1 MSVLITC
8 WCTNV
13 PSYTFHECTCY
24 KLVYIPP
31 QMYVLHAGVQMYP
44 LHYVKN
50 VPSYMFHECTYY
62 MLVYKCTQ
70 YTIIKKI
77 TYYTSGYKCT
87 PLRVGYSKMAS
98 P

>member
-1 MSVLITC
+1 M
-8 WCTNV
+8 
-13 PSYTFHECTCY
+13 
-24 KLVYIPP
+24 LVYKCTQLHVPRV
-31 QMYVLHAGVQMYP
+31 YVLHAGVQMYP